1 MITPYQLFVISHP
14 SIMSIPFLSTPD
26 KPLTQSTQALLPVAE
41 IVEDLVIYKNGGAAV
56 VLESTSLN
64 FGLLSEREQ
73 ESVIASYA
81 GLLNSLNFSIQ
92 ILVSSQ
98 KKDISE
104 YMFFLERAEA
114 NIKNPKLLA
123 IMKDYRDFIDDAIKK
138 KNVLS
143 KRFYIVIPFS
153 PLELGVAKSFS
164 QNFKPGS
171 GPLPY
176 PRSYVIRK
184 AKIALYPKRDHFL
197 RQAGRLAIKVK
208 QLGNEDMIRLFYS
221 IYNPEVPVREKG
233 DLY

>member
-1 MITPYQLFVISHP
+1 MA
-14 SIMSIPFLSTPD
+14 IPFLSTPD
-26 KPLTQSTQALLPVAE
+26 KPLTQPTQALLPVAD
-41 IVEDLVIYKNGGAAV
+41 IVDDLILYKNGGAAV

-81 GLLNSLNFSIQ
+81 GLLNSLNFSVQ

-98 KKDISE
+98 KKDISQ
-104 YMFFLERAEA
+104 YMNFLEEAE
-114 NIKNPKLLA
+114 KKMHNPKLA
-123 IMKDYRDFIDDAIKK
+123 GIMNDYKAFIDDAIKK

-143 KRFYIVIPFS
+143 KRFFIAIPFS

-164 QNFKPGS
+164 STLRPTK
-171 GPLPY
+171 GPLPF
-176 PRSYVIRK
+176 PKSYVIRK
-184 AKIALYPKRDHFL
+184 AKISLYPKRDHFL

-208 QLGNEDMIRLFYS
+208 QLGNEELMQLFYS

-233 DLY
+233 ELY

>member
-1 MITPYQLFVISHP
+1 MA
-14 SIMSIPFLSTPD
+14 IPLLSTPD
-26 KPLTQSTQALLPVAE
+26 KPLTQSTQALLPVAD
-41 IVEDLVIYKNGGAAV
+41 IVDDLVVYKNGGAAV

-104 YMFFLERAEA
+104 YRTFLEVAESK
-114 NIKNPKLLA
+114 IQNPKLLA
-123 IMKDYRDFIDDAIKK
+123 IMRDYKDFIDDAIKK

-143 KRFYIVIPFS
+143 KRFFIAIPFS
-153 PLELGVAKSFS
+153 PLELGVAKSFVS
-164 QNFKPGS
+164 TIKPGS

-176 PRSYVIRK
+176 PKSYVIRK

-197 RQAGRLAIKVK
+197 RQAGRLAIKVR
-208 QLGNEDMIRLFYS
+208 QLGNEELIRLFYS
-221 IYNPEVPVREKG
+221 IYNPQKPVREKG
-233 DLY
+233 DEY